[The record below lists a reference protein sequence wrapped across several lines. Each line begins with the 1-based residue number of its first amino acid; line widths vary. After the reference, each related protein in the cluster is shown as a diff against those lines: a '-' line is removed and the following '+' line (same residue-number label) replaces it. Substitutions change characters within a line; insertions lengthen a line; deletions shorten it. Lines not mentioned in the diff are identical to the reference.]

1 MVNHPN
7 RRVTGKRIADRL
19 IVALSLAL
27 DELHHPG
34 AARAAG
40 VNLLAMCEAVL
51 AEATAT
57 PGFHHI
63 VRDTMAEMAAANTP
77 PTSDN

>member
-7 RRVTGKRIADRL
+7 RRVIGKRITNRL
-19 IVALSLAL
+19 IVALSLAV

-34 AARAAG
+34 AVRAAG
-40 VNLLAMCEAVL
+40 IDLFAMCDAIL

-57 PGFHHI
+57 PGFSTI
-63 VRDTMAEMAAANTP
+63 VRETMAEMASANAAAP
-77 PTSDN
+77 E